1 MTAPSCSFLFVY
13 TVQSQE
19 ILRSLCWCFFVCA
32 AALLPFVSVSME
44 LAALIA
50 GASLASFSYS
60 KAPEVLIVC
69 VCAPFLEIG
78 NVETVLA
85 CFREEID
92 VLLYSTFVASCS
104 LAGAGSPD
112 QIHSRLDGLYG
123 STGYQT
129 KIHVGWT

>member
-69 VCAPFLEIG
+69 V
-78 NVETVLA
+78 
-85 CFREEID
+85 
-92 VLLYSTFVASCS
+92 
-104 LAGAGSPD
+104 
-112 QIHSRLDGLYG
+112 RLSWRLGML
-123 STGYQT
+123 
-129 KIHVGWT
+129 KRF